1 MSMRFVSLWL
11 SDGRAVRLAESRAQN
26 VPSPDHPSLENIRFE
41 RQTAMSE
48 WRLSAIGQ
56 SDDGCEVEF
65 DVAFSALTS
74 AFGVEAADRSL
85 TGSAS
90 TVVNSL
96 ASGHFEQAGRLAGT
110 VAIDGVHHAFAGFGN
125 RDKAWG
131 PRRTD
136 GAHGMRY
143 WRWFSMNFGNDFH
156 MGGIRVGTGAGDLE
170 RGRWFRDG
178 QQPLEI
184 LSVLGARLGLSA
196 AGDDLHI
203 GETQFARAEEA
214 TAYVEQFPL

>member
-110 VAIDGVHHAFAGFGN
+110 VVIDGVHHAFAGFGN
-125 RDKAWG
+125 RDKA
-131 PRRTD
+131 
-136 GAHGMRY
+136 
-143 WRWFSMNFGNDFH
+143 
-156 MGGIRVGTGAGDLE
+156 
-170 RGRWFRDG
+170 
-178 QQPLEI
+178 
-184 LSVLGARLGLSA
+184 
-196 AGDDLHI
+196 
-203 GETQFARAEEA
+203 
-214 TAYVEQFPL
+214 

>member
-1 MSMRFVSLWL
+1 
-11 SDGRAVRLAESRAQN
+11 
-26 VPSPDHPSLENIRFE
+26 
-41 RQTAMSE
+41 
-48 WRLSAIGQ
+48 
-56 SDDGCEVEF
+56 
-65 DVAFSALTS
+65 
-74 AFGVEAADRSL
+74 
-85 TGSAS
+85 
-90 TVVNSL
+90 
-96 ASGHFEQAGRLAGT
+96 
-110 VAIDGVHHAFAGFGN
+110 
-125 RDKAWG
+125 
-131 PRRTD
+131 
-136 GAHGMRY
+136 
-143 WRWFSMNFGNDFH
+143 MNFGNDFH